1 MSANTNNF
9 KAIAPRKRSQRATM
23 KDKESIEIRRLQQR
37 VGGYHVYVDS
47 GEVFRPDPTSTH
59 FISEAQRF
67 DKDFNVA
74 DGFVRQAA
82 FTKKQDE
89 IIKLRYE
96 RLKRED
102 NRYEQMNREEAI
114 AKQRLECKRDV
125 YQAGKKN
132 KGGAAFD
139 IINLDYQKSKD
150 GQKLANLDNDAMVR
164 ALMRSK
170 VLDKKNNGGYNPV
183 TGSDRPP
190 IPVPAH
196 ERYNPISSAGRQ
208 MLSSSR
214 RSAQPPA
221 SSNSMKPPSSKRSQL
236 PPSQRSAMPASQRSG
251 LPPSQRSAMPP
262 PTQGSSHSRI
272 FGGE

>member
-139 IINLDYQKSKD
+139 IINLDYQKS
-150 GQKLANLDNDAMVR
+150 
-164 ALMRSK
+164 
-170 VLDKKNNGGYNPV
+170 
-183 TGSDRPP
+183 
-190 IPVPAH
+190 
-196 ERYNPISSAGRQ
+196 
-208 MLSSSR
+208 
-214 RSAQPPA
+214 
-221 SSNSMKPPSSKRSQL
+221 
-236 PPSQRSAMPASQRSG
+236 
-251 LPPSQRSAMPP
+251 
-262 PTQGSSHSRI
+262 
-272 FGGE
+272 